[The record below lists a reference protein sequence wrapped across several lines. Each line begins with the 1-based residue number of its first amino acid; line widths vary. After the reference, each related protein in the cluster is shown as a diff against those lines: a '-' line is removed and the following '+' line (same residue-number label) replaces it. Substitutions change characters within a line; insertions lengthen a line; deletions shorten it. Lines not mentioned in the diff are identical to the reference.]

1 MRVVGVVLAAGESR
15 RMGRLKALLPFG
27 PHTVIEHVLQPLL
40 QADLAAVTVVLGHRA
55 ADIAAVIKGLPVQ
68 LLHNPQYQHGMTT
81 SVQVAL
87 RDITPVPDAYL
98 LALVDQPHLHLEII
112 QQLLAAFAHTRT
124 GLVIPTYAGKRG
136 HPIILSAAYRQ
147 DVLALGLDQGL
158 NMVTRGHPDDTL
170 EVPVPSD
177 DILRDMDYPEE
188 YEAELQRWRERGS
201 QPE

>member
-55 ADIAAVIKGLPVQ
+55 ADIAAVLEGLPVQ

-87 RDITPVPDAYL
+87 RDITPIPDGYL

-112 QQLLAAFAHTRT
+112 QQLLAAFAHTRK
-124 GLVIPTYAGKRG
+124 GFVIPTYEGQRG

-158 NMVTRGHPDDTL
+158 NVVTRGHPEDTL
-170 EVPVPSD
+170 EVPVSSD
-177 DILRDMDYPEE
+177 DILRDMDYPQE
-188 YEAELQRWRERGS
+188 YAAELQRWRERDV
-201 QPE
+201 PTE